1 MKPDAWKLYCEAFRA
16 LWPRADDVSNTV
28 SPAALQEM
36 VDRIIA
42 VRPEGEQR
50 QVSEYE
56 YEQSRRILK
65 WGEHMIVATRGRR
78 PEVTVDLVVRGLD
91 ELAALLQ
98 SPMNA
103 RPEKQ

>member
-1 MKPDAWKLYCEAFRA
+1 MRA
-16 LWPRADDVSNTV
+16 MTKERLEWLLTHPTTEWEIGDDVEV
-28 SPAALQEM
+28 VRMALKYAAP
-36 VDRIIA
+36 
-42 VRPEGEQR
+42 PEGGQR
-50 QVSEYE
+50 VVSEYE

-65 WGEHMIVATRGRR
+65 WGERMIVATRGRR

-103 RPEKQ
+103 RGEK